1 MTLREMF
8 PEWWCKVTFSVPENC
23 SEDYNLLDFS
33 IYEFIF
39 TVVIVLVIKWII
51 YCFLFIIGLIIPD
64 KTVDATIISPSLLE
78 KEIDIPNNEIKDI
91 KGGDL
96 EFDEDVFSL
105 EEELKKMPKRESKL
119 DRVWVEWN
127 NLTNDREK
135 RQYCNELEEVIKS
148 LEGELNWKN
157 KDIDKL
163 NKTRKQLGGYL
174 VVSIIFLL
182 VGWWLFFI
190 TKYSFLNN
198 SFNLAM

>member
-1 MTLREMF
+1 ML
-8 PEWWCKVTFSVPENC
+8 
-23 SEDYNLLDFS
+23 EDTDF
-33 IYEFIF
+33 EF
-39 TVVIVLVIKWII
+39 
-51 YCFLFIIGLIIPD
+51 
-64 KTVDATIISPSLLE
+64 
-78 KEIDIPNNEIKDI
+78 
-91 KGGDL
+91 
-96 EFDEDVFSL
+96 
-105 EEELKKMPKRESKL
+105 PKRESKL

-127 NLTNDREK
+127 NLTNDKEK
-135 RQYCNELEEVIKS
+135 RRYCNELEEVIKS

-190 TKYSFLNN
+190 TKYSFLND